1 MSIPFDTAEVL
12 DREFLSVRARLLE
25 VAASLDRLGRSP
37 GDVHGDPRWS
47 QICQAIALLDHGK
60 TDRTGQI
67 QRIFSLEYDP
77 QWKKNL

>member
-1 MSIPFDTAEVL
+1 MSIPFDAAEVL
-12 DREFLSVRARLLE
+12 DREFLGVRACLLE

-47 QICQAIALLDHGK
+47 QICRAISLLDGK

-67 QRIFSLEYDP
+67 QRIFSLDYDP